1 MAASSSN
8 KNQVTDR
15 SKKVNSIDTQKI
27 DELTTKVDQLLKNNQ
42 GKSSSW
48 KKLHRAIQKA
58 APETERQQRISR
70 SEIQEK
76 IKALFTEALTL
87 SLKVIIDKLDI
98 MDVEPLQLTLVFVN
112 SSASVPYSSIRDLPN
127 GFNYLAHQRLAIID
141 PDSGDQP
148 LFNEDKSIVVT
159 VNGEIY
165 NHEELRKGLKNHK
178 FHTGSDCDVIAHL
191 YEEHGE
197 NFVDM
202 LDGIFSFVLLDTRD
216 NSFMV
221 ARDAKKYFGYRLRHR
236 GPDWSG
242 IYQNGFNYLAHQ
254 RLAIIDPD
262 SGDQPL
268 FNEDKSIVV
277 TVNGEI
283 YNHEELRKGLKNH
296 KFHTG
301 SDCDVIAHLY
311 EEHGENFVDMLDGI
325 FSFVLL
331 DTRDNSF
338 MVARDAVGVTS
349 LYIGWGLDGSLWVSS
364 EMKGLHEDCEHFEA
378 FPPGHLYSSKSGGG
392 FKQWYNPPWFN
403 ESVPSTPYEPL
414 AIRSA
419 FEDVR
424 KLFFFFFFLAVI
436 KRLMTDVPFG
446 VLLSGGLDSS
456 LVASITARHLAGTK
470 AAKRWGPQL
479 HSFCVG
485 LEGSPDLKAGKEVAE
500 YLGTVHHEFHFTVQ
514 DGIDAIED
522 VIYHVETYDV
532 TTIRASTPMFLMSR
546 KIKSL
551 GVKMVLSGEGS
562 DEIFG
567 GYLYFHKAPNKQEF
581 HQETCRK
588 AVIKRLMT
596 DVPFGVLLSG
606 GLDSSLVASI
616 TARHLA
622 GTKAAK
628 RWGPQLH
635 SFCVGLEGSPDLK
648 AGKEVAEYLGT
659 VHHEFHFTVQDGID
673 AIEDVIY
680 HVETYDVTTIR
691 ASTPMFLMS
700 RKIKSLGVKMVLSG
714 EGSDEIFGGYLY
726 FHKAPNKQE
735 FHQETCRK
743 IKALHKYDCLRANKA
758 TSAFGLEARVP
769 FLDKEFINTA
779 MSLDP
784 ESKMIK
790 PEEGRIEKWVLRR
803 AFDDEERPYLP
814 KHILYRQKEQFS
826 DGVGYSWIDGL
837 KAHAAE
843 NVNDKMMS
851 NAAFIFPHN
860 TPLTKEA
867 YYYRMIFERF
877 FPQNSARLT
886 VPGGATVACS
896 TAKAVEWDAS
906 WSNNMDPSG
915 RAAIGVHLSAYDGSK
930 VALPLPTPHK
940 AIDDIPMMMGQEVVI
955 QT

>member
-1 MAASSSN
+1 MQRESRNALRALYFFATTEKRN
-8 KNQVTDR
+8 MCGILAVLGCTDDSQAKR
-15 SKKVNSIDTQKI
+15 VRVL
-27 DELTTKVDQLLKNNQ
+27 ELSRRQFFFSLLR
-42 GKSSSW
+42 
-48 KKLHRAIQKA
+48 HRGPDWSGIYQHG
-58 APETERQQRISR
+58 
-70 SEIQEK
+70 
-76 IKALFTEALTL
+76 
-87 SLKVIIDKLDI
+87 D
-98 MDVEPLQLTLVFVN
+98 
-112 SSASVPYSSIRDLPN
+112 
-127 GFNYLAHQRLAIID
+127 NYLAHERLAIVD

-148 LFNEDKSIVVT
+148 LFNEDKTIVVT

-165 NHEELRKGLKNHK
+165 NHEELRKDLKNHK
-178 FHTGSDCDVIAHL
+178 FRTGSDCDVISHL

-202 LDGIFSFVLLDTRD
+202 LDGVFSFVLLDTRD

-221 ARDAKKYFGYRLRHR
+221 ARDA
-236 GPDWSG
+236 
-242 IYQNGFNYLAHQ
+242 I
-254 RLAIIDPD
+254 
-262 SGDQPL
+262 
-268 FNEDKSIVV
+268 
-277 TVNGEI
+277 
-283 YNHEELRKGLKNH
+283 
-296 KFHTG
+296 
-301 SDCDVIAHLY
+301 
-311 EEHGENFVDMLDGI
+311 
-325 FSFVLL
+325 
-331 DTRDNSF
+331 
-338 MVARDAVGVTS
+338 GVTS
-349 LYIGWGLDGSLWVSS
+349 LYIGWGLDGSVWISS
-364 EMKGLHEDCEHFEA
+364 EMKGLHEDCEHFEV
-378 FPPGHLYSSKSGGG
+378 FPPGVLYSSKSGG
-392 FKQWYNPPWFN
+392 FKQWYNPPWYN

-414 AIRSA
+414 AVRHA
-419 FEDVR
+419 FEA
-424 KLFFFFFFLAVI
+424 AVT
-436 KRLMTDVPFG
+436 KRLMSDVPFG

-456 LVASITARHLAGTK
+456 LVASITARHMASTK
-470 AAKRWGPQL
+470 AAKRWGSQL

-485 LEGSPDLKAGKEVAE
+485 LEGSPDLKAGKEVAD

-514 DGIDAIED
+514 DGIDA
-522 VIYHVETYDV
+522 V
-532 TTIRASTPMFLMSR
+532 
-546 KIKSL
+546 
-551 GVKMVLSGEGS
+551 
-562 DEIFG
+562 
-567 GYLYFHKAPNKQEF
+567 
-581 HQETCRK
+581 
-588 AVIKRLMT
+588 
-596 DVPFGVLLSG
+596 
-606 GLDSSLVASI
+606 
-616 TARHLA
+616 
-622 GTKAAK
+622 
-628 RWGPQLH
+628 
-635 SFCVGLEGSPDLK
+635 
-648 AGKEVAEYLGT
+648 
-659 VHHEFHFTVQDGID
+659 
-673 AIEDVIY
+673 EDVIY

-758 TSAFGLEARVP
+758 TSAFGLEARIP
-769 FLDKEFINTA
+769 FLDKEFINTV

-851 NAAFIFPHN
+851 NAAHIFPHN

-896 TAKAVEWDAS
+896 TAKAVEWDAN

-915 RAAIGVHLSAYDGSK
+915 RAAIGVHLSDYDGNSK
-930 VALPLPTPHK
+930 VAVSLPPPKTVE
-940 AIDDIPMMMGQEVVI
+940 DTPMMMGHGVVI

>member
-1 MAASSSN
+1 MCGILALLGCSDDSQA
-8 KNQVTDR
+8 KRVR
-15 SKKVNSIDTQKI
+15 VL
-27 DELTTKVDQLLKNNQ
+27 EL
-42 GKSSSW
+42 
-48 KKLHRAIQKA
+48 
-58 APETERQQRISR
+58 SR
-70 SEIQEK
+70 
-76 IKALFTEALTL
+76 
-87 SLKVIIDKLDI
+87 
-98 MDVEPLQLTLVFVN
+98 
-112 SSASVPYSSIRDLPN
+112 
-127 GFNYLAHQRLAIID
+127 
-141 PDSGDQP
+141 
-148 LFNEDKSIVVT
+148 
-159 VNGEIY
+159 
-165 NHEELRKGLKNHK
+165 
-178 FHTGSDCDVIAHL
+178 
-191 YEEHGE
+191 
-197 NFVDM
+197 
-202 LDGIFSFVLLDTRD
+202 
-216 NSFMV
+216 
-221 ARDAKKYFGYRLRHR
+221 RLRHR

-419 FEDVR
+419 FED
-424 KLFFFFFFLAVI
+424 
-436 KRLMTDVPFG
+436 
-446 VLLSGGLDSS
+446 
-456 LVASITARHLAGTK
+456 
-470 AAKRWGPQL
+470 
-479 HSFCVG
+479 
-485 LEGSPDLKAGKEVAE
+485 
-500 YLGTVHHEFHFTVQ
+500 
-514 DGIDAIED
+514 
-522 VIYHVETYDV
+522 
-532 TTIRASTPMFLMSR
+532 
-546 KIKSL
+546 
-551 GVKMVLSGEGS
+551 
-562 DEIFG
+562 
-567 GYLYFHKAPNKQEF
+567 
-581 HQETCRK
+581 

-877 FPQNSARLT
+877 FPQNSARIT

-930 VALPLPTPHK
+930 VALPLPAPHK

>member
-1 MAASSSN
+1 MCGILA
-8 KNQVTDR
+8 VLGCTDDSQAKR
-15 SKKVNSIDTQKI
+15 VRVL
-27 DELTTKVDQLLKNNQ
+27 ELSRRQFFFSLLR
-42 GKSSSW
+42 
-48 KKLHRAIQKA
+48 HRGPDWSGIYQH
-58 APETERQQRISR
+58 E
-70 SEIQEK
+70 
-76 IKALFTEALTL
+76 
-87 SLKVIIDKLDI
+87 D
-98 MDVEPLQLTLVFVN
+98 
-112 SSASVPYSSIRDLPN
+112 
-127 GFNYLAHQRLAIID
+127 NYLAHERLAIVD

-148 LFNEDKSIVVT
+148 LFNEDKTIVVT

-165 NHEELRKGLKNHK
+165 NHEELRKDLKNHK
-178 FHTGSDCDVIAHL
+178 FRTGSDCDVISHL

-202 LDGIFSFVLLDTRD
+202 LDGVFSFVLLDTKH

-221 ARDAKKYFGYRLRHR
+221 ARDA
-236 GPDWSG
+236 
-242 IYQNGFNYLAHQ
+242 I
-254 RLAIIDPD
+254 
-262 SGDQPL
+262 
-268 FNEDKSIVV
+268 
-277 TVNGEI
+277 
-283 YNHEELRKGLKNH
+283 
-296 KFHTG
+296 
-301 SDCDVIAHLY
+301 
-311 EEHGENFVDMLDGI
+311 
-325 FSFVLL
+325 
-331 DTRDNSF
+331 
-338 MVARDAVGVTS
+338 GVTS
-349 LYIGWGLDGSLWVSS
+349 LYIGWGLDGSVWISS
-364 EMKGLHEDCEHFEA
+364 EMKGLHEDCEHFEV
-378 FPPGHLYSSKSGGG
+378 FPPGHLYSSKSGR
-392 FKQWYNPPWFN
+392 FKQWYNPPWYN

-414 AIRSA
+414 AVRRA
-419 FEDVR
+419 FED
-424 KLFFFFFFLAVI
+424 AVT
-436 KRLMTDVPFG
+436 KRLMSDVPFG

-456 LVASITARHLAGTK
+456 LVVSITARHLAGTK
-470 AAKRWGPQL
+470 AAKRWGSQL

-485 LEGSPDLKAGKEVAE
+485 LEGSPDVKAGKEVA
-500 YLGTVHHEFHFTVQ
+500 
-514 DGIDAIED
+514 D
-522 VIYHVETYDV
+522 
-532 TTIRASTPMFLMSR
+532 
-546 KIKSL
+546 
-551 GVKMVLSGEGS
+551 
-562 DEIFG
+562 
-567 GYLYFHKAPNKQEF
+567 
-581 HQETCRK
+581 
-588 AVIKRLMT
+588 
-596 DVPFGVLLSG
+596 
-606 GLDSSLVASI
+606 
-616 TARHLA
+616 
-622 GTKAAK
+622 
-628 RWGPQLH
+628 
-635 SFCVGLEGSPDLK
+635 
-648 AGKEVAEYLGT
+648 YLGT

-758 TSAFGLEARVP
+758 TSAFGLEVRIP
-769 FLDKEFINTA
+769 FLDKEFINTV

-851 NAAFIFPHN
+851 NAAHIFPHN

-877 FPQNSARLT
+877 FPQQNSARLT

-896 TAKAVEWDAS
+896 TAKAVEWDAN

-915 RAAIGVHLSAYDGSK
+915 RAAIGVHLSDYDGNSK
-930 VALPLPTPHK
+930 VAVSSPSPKTVE
-940 AIDDIPMMMGQEVVI
+940 DTPMMMGQGVVI